1 MPDYILSKLPSAEFE
16 QLCRD
21 LLQKRENVFI
31 ESFKDGKDRGID
43 LRFAKGIDNT
53 IIQAKCYKEWTVLR
67 NKLAKEAEKVKKLNP
82 ERYIFATSAPLSPDN
97 KIFIKKTFYP
107 YIKHNN
113 DILGN
118 DDLNNLLGLHPD
130 IECQYY
136 RLWLCSTNILNRI
149 LHRHVVNKSLFKLEE
164 CVDKKQCFV
173 YNNNYFRAKAI
184 LDNHHYVIIS
194 GIPGIGKTTLAEML
208 VLENLKD
215 DFEEFVFVSDDI
227 NDALKLYDDNKK
239 QIFLYDDFLGA
250 TSFELS
256 SKSFDGNLVSL
267 IKRIKKSNNKKF
279 ILTTREYILQEA
291 KLHYERLAKDN
302 IEIAKCTIDLGS
314 YSNKIKAQILY
325 NHLYYANI
333 PIDCIESLLDKNRV
347 LKIVKHQNFNP
358 RLVETIINHQLWHTI
373 YAGTFFD
380 KVYQVFE
387 HPDRIWEIAYNKL
400 DITAQYALL
409 ILVSMPVPVLLK
421 DWRDAF
427 LKFAINTCKQ
437 LSIPLDEPSWKNA
450 LKILDGCYIK
460 TNREARTQ
468 IVDFF
473 NPSIIDYLVDYLNKM
488 GETVNLLIDNV
499 LFADQ
504 LMTIFAQED
513 KLLFSNRKV
522 IINSDNYAN
531 FASSLQRVIMDFHL
545 CRYFFISRYDI
556 NHFRSIFHYLVKFKQ
571 KFPDI
576 VDNYFTLNP
585 LMLND
590 NSFIFDKGSV
600 NDKINVLD
608 NYDSQLFYIDKKT
621 IVETLAY
628 DIEDVDDLE
637 VYVDYLEQHSDLN
650 IEINEVVEDKAKSI
664 FAEEIDFYDTED
676 ELNEKRDIAEKI
688 FHSLNINADDIL
700 NKYDDKIQSITDEE
714 EEDLTDYFDGREKK
728 DMEDAEIIALFQS
741 LREQGT

>member
-16 QLCRD
+16 RLCRD

-67 NKLAKEAEKVKKLNP
+67 NKLAKESEKVKKLNP
-82 ERYIFATSAPLSPDN
+82 QRYIFATSVPLSPDN
-97 KIFIKKTFYP
+97 KIFIKKTFSP

-118 DDLNNLLGLHPD
+118 DDLNNLIGQYPN
-130 IECQYY
+130 IECQYN

-164 CVDKKQCFV
+164 CIDKKQCFV

-256 SKSFDGNLVSL
+256 SKNFDGNLVSL

-302 IEIAKCTIDLGS
+302 VEIAKCTIDLGS

-387 HPDRIWEIAYNKL
+387 HPDRIWDIAYNKL

-409 ILVSMPVPVLLK
+409 VLVSMPVPVLLK

-437 LSIPLDEPSWKNA
+437 LNIPLDEPSWKNA

-460 TNREARTQ
+460 TNREVRTQ

-488 GETVNLLIDNV
+488 EETVNLLIDNV

-504 LMTIFAQED
+504 LMTIYTQGN
-513 KLLFSNRKV
+513 KKSLSNRKV
-522 IINSDNYAN
+522 IIYSHNYAN
-531 FASSLQRVIMDFHL
+531 LASSLQRVIMDFHL
-545 CRYFFISRYDI
+545 CRYSFISRYDI
-556 NHFRSIFHYLVKFKQ
+556 NHFRSIFHYLVKFKKQ
-571 KFPDI
+571 FPDI
-576 VDNYFTLNP
+576 VDRYFKLNP
-585 LMLND
+585 LMLD
-590 NSFIFDKGSV
+590 EDSFIFDKGCVS
-600 NDKINVLD
+600 DKIDVLD
-608 NYDSQLFYIDKKT
+608 IYDSQLFYIDKKT
-621 IVETLAY
+621 IVEALAY

-637 VYVDYLEQHSDLN
+637 VYVDYLERHSDLN

-664 FAEEIDFYDTED
+664 FAEEIDYCDTED

-688 FHSLNINADDIL
+688 FHSLNTDADDVL
-700 NKYDDKIQSITDEE
+700 FKFDDKIQSINDEG
-714 EEDLTDYFDGREKK
+714 EEDLSDNFDEREKE
-728 DMEDAEIIALFQS
+728 DMEDAEIIALFES